1 MVEQRRAEEIALLI
15 PLKAE
20 SAAVD
25 HQLGAFIHAHL
36 DMILDARLVLRAHHR
51 AVFRL
56 WVGRDPD
63 PQPRYG
69 FHQTVA
75 QISSRLFPDRN
86 HARNRHAALAPRTH
100 GPETGRASSR
110 E

>member
-75 QISSRLFPDRN
+75 QISRRIRSEEHTSELQSLMRI
-86 HARNRHAALAPRTH
+86 
-100 GPETGRASSR
+100 SSAVF
-110 E
+110 